1 MKNVNVR
8 LLTSSLPTVDKP
20 ISCQQDKC
28 PIVDKCDNFSGL
40 VNKVVNSTF
49 TNQKH
54 AYLDAVDNCDKK
66 LPIEDLKIGNRDSC
80 HTCERLIAYTHIYAR
95 EVVTCLTPGVPHA

>member
-8 LLTSSLPTVDKP
+8 LLTSSLTTVDKP

-28 PIVDKCDNFSGL
+28 PIVDKCDNFFWL

-66 LPIEDLKIGNRDSC
+66 LPIEGLKIGIRDPR
-80 HTCERLIAYTHIYAR
+80 HTFGRLSAYTHIYAR
-95 EVVTCLTPGVPHA
+95 EVVTCPTNGVNHA

>member
-8 LLTSSLPTVDKP
+8 LLTSSLTTVDKP

-40 VNKVVNSTF
+40 VNKVVNNTF

-66 LPIEDLKIGNRDSC
+66 LPIEHLEIAEKSKTD
-80 HTCERLIAYTHIYAR
+80 TCERLIASVPVYAR
-95 EVVTCLTPGVPHA
+95 EVVNCPTNGVNHA